1 MKKAIII
8 FSIILALY
16 AALGFFALPKLLK
29 SKLIATIAEQ
39 TGRTPALGEVKT
51 NPFALSATL
60 RDFALPDRNGE
71 RLLAFDELYINFETS
86 SLWHRAYT
94 FSELRLVAPYVRA
107 LVRDDGSMNFQD
119 VTPAQ
124 EAPADTTNE
133 PLTPLIIEHL
143 LLQHGEMVY
152 ENRQRTTPFASR
164 LDSLNLSLRDFTTRP
179 DEAGAYQ
186 FEARTDRGE
195 SLRWRGDISVVPL
208 RSSGNL
214 ALAGFKARTLWEYLQ
229 DQVFYEVTNGEVEF
243 QADYKLDFANGAN
256 VFILNNGSGA
266 VQALTLLDRRDSTQA
281 ITIPELNLSGLEV
294 DVEKSAVVI
303 SSIQSRGGKLNG
315 IYQTDSTFSLSTLFD
330 AKLDPRAPADSGALW
345 QTEIKRLHLADFVLR
360 IEDRTTAPFAQLEL
374 APLQVTMENYVYG
387 KLDTARLD
395 VQFAV
400 NGGGNVQLTGSY
412 VPEPLATSLKVA
424 IDAVALQP
432 FQPYV
437 NNFAKLD
444 LKSGTLSLAGHTNF
458 ALRGE
463 IPAMDFRGDIWLEKI
478 RAVDRNLATDF
489 IRCARLDFKR
499 LKYRDTPASLE
510 LAEIVARRPYL
521 RAIIGPDRITNFQN
535 LFISD
540 STAADSLEPVMPA
553 AIGHVRV
560 SDGELN
566 FSDLS
571 LSPNFTVSILEMNG
585 AIKGLSSEQLAR
597 AEVDLKGK
605 VDKYAPVTISG
616 QINPLSEQAFT
627 DIAMD
632 FQNIELTTFTPYSGK
647 FAGYKI
653 DKGKLTLNLHYVL
666 SKRYL
671 TAENRIVIDQ
681 LTLGEKVESPDATS
695 LPVRLGIA
703 LLKDSRGV
711 INLDI
716 PVKGS
721 LDDPQFSLMPI
732 VLKALVNL
740 FVKAVTSPFRLLGS
754 LFGGG
759 GDDMEYVSFAPGA
772 DTLSVAQNAKL
783 DSLARALTE
792 RPELKLDIRGAAA
805 LAADRETLAQRAIM
819 AQLRPTGARGNVPLN
834 QVEQEKLLL
843 LYREKFNED
852 ALLLAPEKNDAGKKL
867 GRAERESIAADA
879 AFRQLVAQYQVSVDE
894 LRVLAQQRAAV
905 IKDRLVLK
913 NGIEEPRVYL
923 LDVDA
928 EAAVEG
934 GEIRIKLA
942 LDAR

>member
-1 MKKAIII
+1 
-8 FSIILALY
+8 
-16 AALGFFALPKLLK
+16 
-29 SKLIATIAEQ
+29 
-39 TGRTPALGEVKT
+39 
-51 NPFALSATL
+51 
-60 RDFALPDRNGE
+60 
-71 RLLAFDELYINFETS
+71 
-86 SLWHRAYT
+86 
-94 FSELRLVAPYVRA
+94 
-107 LVRDDGSMNFQD
+107 
-119 VTPAQ
+119 
-124 EAPADTTNE
+124 
-133 PLTPLIIEHL
+133 
-143 LLQHGEMVY
+143 
-152 ENRQRTTPFASR
+152 
-164 LDSLNLSLRDFTTRP
+164 
-179 DEAGAYQ
+179 
-186 FEARTDRGE
+186 
-195 SLRWRGDISVVPL
+195 
-208 RSSGNL
+208 
-214 ALAGFKARTLWEYLQ
+214 
-229 DQVFYEVTNGEVEF
+229 
-243 QADYKLDFANGAN
+243 
-256 VFILNNGSGA
+256 
-266 VQALTLLDRRDSTQA
+266 
-281 ITIPELNLSGLEV
+281 
-294 DVEKSAVVI
+294 
-303 SSIQSRGGKLNG
+303 
-315 IYQTDSTFSLSTLFD
+315 
-330 AKLDPRAPADSGALW
+330 
-345 QTEIKRLHLADFVLR
+345 
-360 IEDRTTAPFAQLEL
+360 
-374 APLQVTMENYVYG
+374 
-387 KLDTARLD
+387 
-395 VQFAV
+395 
-400 NGGGNVQLTGSY
+400 
-412 VPEPLATSLKVA
+412 
-424 IDAVALQP
+424 
-432 FQPYV
+432 
-437 NNFAKLD
+437 
-444 LKSGTLSLAGHTNF
+444 
-458 ALRGE
+458 
-463 IPAMDFRGDIWLEKI
+463 
-478 RAVDRNLATDF
+478 
-489 IRCARLDFKR
+489 
-499 LKYRDTPASLE
+499 
-510 LAEIVARRPYL
+510 
-521 RAIIGPDRITNFQN
+521 
-535 LFISD
+535 
-540 STAADSLEPVMPA
+540 MPA
-553 AIGHVRV
+553 AIGQVRV

-671 TAENRIVIDQ
+671 TAENRIIIDQ

-805 LAADRETLAQRAIM
+805 LAADRETLAQRSIM